1 MRKHDDPSLVTEAF
15 MMPCIFSKQRKESN
29 LTIEKGQD
37 IYTEENNM
45 ATSRAS
51 TALKRETTKKVGK
64 SF

>member
-1 MRKHDDPSLVTEAF
+1 
-15 MMPCIFSKQRKESN
+15 MMPCIFSNQRKESN
-29 LTIEKGQD
+29 LIIEKRQG
-37 IYTEENNM
+37 IYTEENKM